1 MSRKPVEYH
10 LIDLPTGLSPG
21 GFKSLKRHA
30 TTLARRACR
39 PGKSSVVMS
48 VSNGTTRAKRI
59 RFNNNNRPALISFC
73 YGELGRAGR
82 GPTLV
87 ELDIA
92 ILCPLHFTKT
102 SRATRL
108 RIPAIPSG
116 ES

>member
-1 MSRKPVEYH
+1 MGRSCPVSPSN
-10 LIDLPTGLSPG
+10 ITLSTYPQV
-21 GFKSLKRHA
+21 FHTAALNHWKRHA

-39 PGKSSVVMS
+39 PGRSSVVMS

-92 ILCPLHFTKT
+92 VLRPLHLIETQA
-102 SRATRL
+102 SL
-108 RIPAIPSG
+108 SLSPAG
-116 ES
+116 